1 MKYSEANPPL
11 QCIMTH
17 STNYQQGTYGGENP
31 YGFVV
36 HSTGVNNP
44 NVSRYVQAM
53 SDENN
58 YQYLNLE
65 LHHISCY
72 LHKLRLLDMLFH
84 SLL

>member
-1 MKYSEANPPL
+1 MKYSETNPPL

-58 YQYLNLE
+58 YQYLNQL
-65 LHHISCY
+65 IGTNYNYNSWN
-72 LHKLRLLDMLFH
+72 
-84 SLL
+84 